1 MDEYMKQICLK
12 SGEIS
17 EEESKV
23 LEKREIKDI
32 AEKIVKDFESKVIH

>member
-17 EEESKV
+17 EEESKA
-23 LEKREIKDI
+23 LEKWQIKEI
-32 AEKIVKDFESKVIH
+32 AEKVVKDF